1 MHFSTYFSRTGIKA
15 KAASA
20 YARITLTR
28 GTAAFFVF
36 SFIYCF
42 IQGIVQ
48 SFLFSTDVAYG
59 SLVSGIVSGSGL
71 VTRQETTF
79 LEGTRGHLILQ
90 MCTDIPHGQK
100 VYPCFTIFNASALAS
115 DGVSAPGPVRTLGD
129 QWENGMQM
137 TAGIDEQTNQ
147 PAVVLQSSNANI
159 TLSQQCVR
167 NLAYT
172 SQILAN
178 LRREDI
184 AWICL
189 QFWLLAISF
198 LAILND
204 SVPHI
209 LSVLMT
215 RFISTA
221 WSSYSVWR
229 GQAFS
234 ANFQELIGDPGTPC
248 SLDIF
253 QSFWGSRFGLQ
264 IADLLLSATGLIF
277 FFCLSW
283 KLLRIYSDQSFKCV
297 GAPEHVMRIH
307 KFFMAL
313 LASLQ
318 LEAFVLV
325 TSGGLWI
332 DVLMNTA
339 IVEISAHTKLYQA
352 LFISTTILLVPWIA
366 MGWYS
371 IRREMKRVMI
381 IFLGIGICIM
391 AGWATMFY
399 SIVYRWSF
407 MQWPFLGCFT
417 VASFILLLSSIILGI
432 VCRINFGKGL
442 AQYLHAEETLQSLN
456 FAPDAFTVRTRTN
469 SIKDLES
476 RAGSGGNSGGG
487 ANFYH
492 PGDEKF
498 HDSEDDHDH
507 YKSSK
512 DFTQMYFVQTLPSR
526 AVGGG
531 GGGFQTESTAPSFYE
546 YSTSRST
553 SDRSREERSFFTE

>member
-264 IADLLLSATGLIF
+264 
-277 FFCLSW
+277 
-283 KLLRIYSDQSFKCV
+283 
-297 GAPEHVMRIH
+297 
-307 KFFMAL
+307 FFMAL